1 MKRAEAAKVK
11 VVLDSDVIIHFIK
24 GECLNLLPQILP
36 TYSFIILDIVYNR
49 ELAAS
54 HRVILQ
60 NIVRLLKT
68 ISIVTWEPGKE
79 ERQEFMRLQKQFG
92 LGESAAMAYC
102 NFHNDVLASS
112 NLKDI
117 VEYCE
122 ENNITYFT
130 TMDFLYQ
137 ALHKGILSEEQCD
150 EFINCVLAQDSK
162 LPVTRMSDFKPRI
175 TL

>member
-1 MKRAEAAKVK
+1 MAGGKLTK

-24 GECLNLLPQILP
+24 GNCLNILP
-36 TYSFIILDIVYNR
+36 KILPSYSFILLDIVFNN

-54 HRVILQ
+54 HKIIIDNTIQ
-60 NIVRLLKT
+60 YLKT
-68 ISIVTWEPGKE
+68 ITIVEWLPEKE
-79 ERQEFMRLQKQFG
+79 ERQEFIALQKKYG

-102 NFHNDVLASS
+102 RFRNDILASS

-117 VEYCE
+117 VYYCK

-137 ALHKGILSEEQCD
+137 AMKSKVMTEKECD
-150 EFINCVLAQDSK
+150 EFIAAVTSKGSK
-162 LPVTRMSDFKPRI
+162 LPVTKMNEFTPR
-175 TL
+175 LVL